1 MSIEREARFCIW
13 QRRRQSV
20 GPGRRLQT
28 RRVTHYFASAPTVHA
43 HSMLRTLVGRAE
55 RDSKRL
61 TILHFNDVYDV
72 SADRA
77 AKFVTVIRSYAEA
90 EPLILFSGDCYS
102 PSIMSV
108 VSKGS
113 QMPPVL
119 NAIGVQAAVF
129 GNHEFDWGLPRAE
142 ELCAQ
147 CTFPWLMS
155 NCWVRE
161 TGRTLGGGERTV
173 LLEHAGVKVGLMG
186 LIEREWLA
194 SLSTIEE
201 SELECSDFVAVG
213 KELAADLRKRGAEV
227 IIALTH
233 MRQGNDERLMTECA
247 DEIDLILGGHDHHF
261 EHITPKERRCQSVE
275 ERHRL

>member
-1 MSIEREARFCIW
+1 MIRPTLQDAGLTASIDTSWRCVTVRRCRCAERSYNSRDCEMAGTCQFEASSREARFCIW
-13 QRRRQSV
+13 QAPSAKAWATAA
-20 GPGRRLQT
+20 RLQT

-129 GNHEFDWGLPRAE
+129 GNHEFDWGLLRAE
-142 ELCAQ
+142 GCAHSA
-147 CTFPWLMS
+147 PS
-155 NCWVRE
+155 
-161 TGRTLGGGERTV
+161 
-173 LLEHAGVKVGLMG
+173 
-186 LIEREWLA
+186 
-194 SLSTIEE
+194 
-201 SELECSDFVAVG
+201 
-213 KELAADLRKRGAEV
+213 RG
-227 IIALTH
+227 
-233 MRQGNDERLMTECA
+233 
-247 DEIDLILGGHDHHF
+247 
-261 EHITPKERRCQSVE
+261 
-275 ERHRL
+275 